1 MPLYAYQV
9 LDKSGVVSNGK
20 MEAENELAAA
30 ARLKRIGYTTLE
42 LKEMKQSALKGAL
55 TFKRKVGIGE
65 LSLFSR
71 QLASMLKSGIPLTRC
86 LHALSEQ
93 AANPTLGKAVAEVAR
108 NVEGGM
114 SFSESLAAYPEIFSK
129 IYVDMMKAGEV
140 GGAMEEVL
148 VRLAQQLDSEKMLK
162 DSVRAAMFYP
172 MVVLAFAFVVLL
184 AMFFFIVPVF
194 VKMFPPG
201 TPLPLPTRVIV
212 YFSDSL
218 RAYWYL
224 YFAGMGVAF
233 FGAKYYLGSQAGR
246 ERWDKIRFRLPVFGE
261 LIKKTV
267 IARFARTLSTLLG
280 GGIPVLQAME
290 TAGPASGSSQVA
302 EAVRMAGLRIQEGQ
316 SIAVPLRQSRLFP
329 AMVTLMIGVG
339 EETGDL
345 PDMLS
350 RVSEFYEAEVAT
362 MTKGLTSIIEPLMM
376 IVVGGMVGAMVISL
390 YLPIFTVI
398 TQVR

>member
-1 MPLYAYQV
+1 MPIYAYQV
-9 LDKSGVVSNGK
+9 LDRAGALSNGK

-42 LKEMKQSALKGAL
+42 LKEMKASSFKGAFQL
-55 TFKRKVGIGE
+55 KRKVGIGE

-93 AANPTLGKAVAEVAR
+93 AANPTLGKALWEVAK

-114 SFSESLAAYPEIFSK
+114 SFSESLAAYPEIYGK
-129 IYVDMMKAGEV
+129 IYVDMMKSGEV

-148 VRLAQQLDSEKMLK
+148 TRLSQQLDSEKMLK
-162 DSVRAAMFYP
+162 DSIKAAMFYP
-172 MVVLAFAFVVLL
+172 TVVLAFAFVVLL

-201 TPLPLPTRVIV
+201 TALPLPTQLIV
-212 YFSDSL
+212 FFSDSL
-218 RAYWYL
+218 RAFWYF
-224 YFAGMGVAF
+224 YFAVTGVAF
-233 FGAKYYLGSQAGR
+233 FGIRYYLNSKRGR
-246 ERWDKIRFRLPVFGE
+246 DWWDKLRFRLPVFGD

-267 IARFARTLSTLLG
+267 IARFSRTLSTLLS

-316 SIAVPLRQSRLFP
+316 GIAAPLRQSRLFP

-350 RVSEFYEAEVAT
+350 RVAEFYEAEVAT
-362 MTKGLTSIIEPLMM
+362 MTKGLTSVIEPLMM